1 MATDAERIIELYD
14 RHAHAWDA
22 DRGSDLVVERLWLDR
37 FLGLLPPGASV
48 LDLGC
53 GSGQPLASHLIARKC
68 HVVGVDASATMIAL
82 CRHRFPN
89 HEWLIADMRTLSLHR
104 PFQGILAWDSFF
116 HLSPA
121 HQRRMFAIF
130 RAHAGAGTAL
140 LFTSGPRHGEAIGSY
155 QGERLYH
162 ASLAPEEYR
171 SLLSAHGF
179 DLVSHQAEDPL
190 CGLHTVWLAQAVA
203 NNSDPTVVLH
213 K

>member
-1 MATDAERIIELYD
+1 MSTDSERIIELYE
-14 RHAHAWDA
+14 RHAQAWDA
-22 DRGSDLVVERLWLDR
+22 DRGSDLVVERVWLDR

-53 GSGQPLASHLIARKC
+53 GSGQPIARHLIARQC
-68 HVVGVDASATMIAL
+68 HVLGVDSSATLIAL
-82 CRHRFPN
+82 CRQRFPE
-89 HEWLIADMRTLSLHR
+89 HDWLLADMRMLSLNR
-104 PFQGILAWDSFF
+104 SFQGILAWDSFF
-116 HLSPA
+116 HLSPE

-190 CGLHTVWLAQAVA
+190 CGLHTVWLARAGA
-203 NNSDPTVVLH
+203 KNSDHTAE
-213 K
+213 